1 MKRRIQRSMAV
12 ILCFTLILAMLSFS
26 YVIYENNITIM
37 KDEVKREVLHI
48 SQGLNVGGMEYLDGI
63 LTSHSG
69 SRITLINHNG
79 TVLLDTQADLETLE
93 NHKER
98 KEVAEAIKSGE
109 GNAIRVSD
117 SLGTQTF
124 YYAMELE
131 DGSIIRVSRTT
142 QSVLATILE
151 LVPSFLLVGFLVF
164 ILAIY
169 LSYRE
174 TSKMIKPLNELDLE
188 QPLNND
194 VYDELAPL
202 LQRIERNN
210 KSKEEAEEM
219 RREFSANVSHEL
231 KTPLTSISGYA
242 ELMKSGLVRTED
254 VPGFS
259 EKIYDEANRLVVL
272 IEDIIRISQ
281 LDEKGIE
288 MEKSAVDLYSIM
300 REICSR
306 LSYTA
311 DKKNIHLGISG
322 GSVEWEVVP
331 SVLEEML
338 YNITENAVKY
348 NKDNG
353 KVDIWVG
360 ATLEGARVIVKDT
373 GIGIPIEEQE
383 RIFERFYRVDK
394 SHSKETGGTGLGLS
408 IVKHAARLHNAEIKI
423 ESEIGIG
430 TKIVVDF
437 AIK

>member
-26 YVIYENNITIM
+26 CVIYENNITIM
-37 KDEVKREVLHI
+37 KEEVKREVLHI
-48 SQGLNVGGMEYLDGI
+48 SEGINVGGDEYLERV
-63 LTSHSG
+63 LSSHSG
-69 SRITLINHNG
+69 SRITLISEDG
-79 TVLLDTQADLETLE
+79 TVLLDTQANPDELE

-98 KEVAEAIKSGE
+98 KEVEEASKNGV
-109 GNAIRVSD
+109 GNDVRISD
-117 SLGTQTF
+117 SLGAQTF
-124 YYAMELE
+124 YCAIRL
-131 DGSIIRVSRTT
+131 DDDSVIRVSRTT
-142 QSVLATILE
+142 QSVLMTILD
-151 LVPSFLLVGFLVF
+151 LMPSFLLVGFLVF
-164 ILAIY
+164 MLAIY

-174 TSKMIKPLNELDLE
+174 TSKLIKPLNELDLE
-188 QPLNND
+188 QPLDND

-202 LQRIERNN
+202 LHRIEKNN
-210 KSKEEAEEM
+210 KSKEETEAM

-242 ELMKSGLVRTED
+242 ELMKSGLVRIED
-254 VPGFS
+254 VPGFA

-281 LDEKGIE
+281 LDETGIE
-288 MEKSAVDLYSIM
+288 MEKSQVDLFSVM

-306 LSYTA
+306 LSYPA
-311 DKKNIHLGISG
+311 DRKKIQLGISG
-322 GSVEWEVVP
+322 GSVELEAVP

-348 NKDNG
+348 NKENG
-353 KVDIWVG
+353 KVNIWVG
-360 ATLEGARVIVKDT
+360 STLGGARVIVTDT
-373 GIGIPIEEQE
+373 GIGIPLEEQE

-408 IVKHAARLHNAEIKI
+408 IVKHAARLHDAEIKL
-423 ESEIGIG
+423 ESELGKG

-437 AIK
+437 VM